1 MAKTS
6 ASVEP
11 TLTGS
16 GSVEAEETK
25 MFEGDATADI
35 LEPFDE
41 KYRSASSASSRRF
54 SAVVAVFV
62 V

>member
-16 GSVEAEETK
+16 GSVDVEEAK

-41 KYRSASSASSRRF
+41 KYY
-54 SAVVAVFV
+54 
-62 V
+62 

>member
-41 KYRSASSASSRRF
+41 KYLSASSASSRRF
-54 SAVVAVFV
+54 LAVVAVFV

>member
-1 MAKTS
+1 M
-6 ASVEP
+6 
-11 TLTGS
+11 
-16 GSVEAEETK
+16 EAEEAK
-25 MFEGDATADI
+25 MFDGDATADI

>member
-16 GSVEAEETK
+16 GSVDVEEAK

-35 LEPFDE
+35 LEPFDK